1 MDITTSYG
9 LGLVASIVFMT
20 LIFLIARANNRYDLI
35 DIAWGLSFIA
45 IVTMVFAA
53 NERTFNEFLP
63 TLILLLVLAWGFR
76 LALHIYQ
83 RWSRTAH
90 EDHRYVDMRKKYA
103 KKPGGV
109 AVNMYLKVFVVQA
122 VLAVVICTPAI
133 IVLSKGVADVSLLA
147 WVGLIVWCAGFYFEA
162 VGDYQLK
169 QFIAKPDNKGRLMES
184 GVWKYT
190 RHPNYFGEITQ
201 WWGIYAVACAAA
213 PALWWLSL
221 IGPLTITILL
231 VYISGVPLTER
242 HFEGRKGWAEY
253 KRRTSKLFPLPPKR
267 SD

>member
-1 MDITTSYG
+1 M
-9 LGLVASIVFMT
+9 
-20 LIFLIARANNRYDLI
+20 I
-35 DIAWGLSFIA
+35 DIAWGLSCIV
-45 IVTMVFAA
+45 IVTTVFMAS
-53 NERTFNEFLP
+53 ERTFNEFLS
-63 TLILLLVLAWGFR
+63 TLVLLLVFAWGFR

-90 EDHRYVDMRKKYA
+90 EDHRYADMRKKYA

-133 IVLSKGVADVSLLA
+133 IALSQGVADVSLLA
-147 WVGLIVWCAGFYFEA
+147 WVGLIVWCVGFYFEA